1 MLALVLARADDLEKL
16 SVLDEAGTPH
26 ELGELW
32 RERTAVL
39 VFVRH
44 FG

>member
-1 MLALVLARADDLEKL
+1 MQYEQSMTKQLADCAVTE
-16 SVLDEAGTPH
+16 EHGNTFP
-26 ELGELW
+26 LGETW
-32 RERTAVL
+32 RQRTAVL

>member
-1 MLALVLARADDLEKL
+1 MQKKDISIESLGTL
-16 SVLDEAGTPH
+16 SVLNGNE
-26 ELGELW
+26 ELVELSSLW
-32 RERTAVL
+32 KNRTAVL

>member
-1 MLALVLARADDLEKL
+1 VGVGAGVDAALAEIELE
-16 SVLDEAGTPH
+16 DCEGGRRR
-26 ELGELW
+26 LGELW
-32 RERTAVL
+32 RDRAAVL

>member
-1 MLALVLARADDLEKL
+1 MRDIAAALAEIELEDSEGHARR
-16 SVLDEAGTPH
+16 
-26 ELGELW
+26 LGELW
-32 RERTAVL
+32 RERAVVL

>member
-1 MLALVLARADDLEKL
+1 MPDVGAALAEIELE
-16 SVLDEAGTPH
+16 DWEGH
-26 ELGELW
+26 RRRLGELW
-32 RERTAVL
+32 RERPVVL